1 MTKRKLFALLAA
13 SAIAA
18 VVAPPAL
25 FLANVWRHDGAV
37 PLAPPAVGADDAG
50 QMNTRRGARV
60 VPVPSDPAEAER
72 QLSALVRQTAAA
84 GGHISISGAHH
95 SMGGHTIY
103 PDGLV
108 LDMLPFNRMSLDPE
122 RRILTVGAGARWS
135 EIVPFLDERGFAV
148 SVMQTNNDFSVGG
161 SISVNCHGWQN
172 DSQPICS
179 TVESFRLLTPSGEIV
194 RCSRTENQELFP
206 SRSAATDFSAS
217 SCRSISAWWPTSI
230 TSRSRTS

>member
-1 MTKRKLFALLAA
+1 MNKAKLFLLLVCAA
-13 SAIAA
+13 FAA

-25 FLANVWRHDGAV
+25 FLANVWRHDGSA
-37 PLAPPAVGADDAG
+37 PLTAPAPGTDDAG
-50 QMNTRRGARV
+50 HMNTRHSARV
-60 VPVPSDPAEAER
+60 IPVSSDPAGAER
-72 QLSALVRQTAAA
+72 QLSALVRQTAVS

-103 PDGLV
+103 PDGVV
-108 LDMLPFNRMSLDPE
+108 LDMLPFNRMSLDAE

-135 EIVPFLDERGFAV
+135 EIVPYLDQRGFAV

-179 TVESFRLLTPSGEIV
+179 TIA
-194 RCSRTENQELFP
+194 SR
-206 SRSAATDFSAS
+206 
-217 SCRSISAWWPTSI
+217 
-230 TSRSRTS
+230 